1 MACFQIDAYSAIENR
16 ASLSRLF
23 DLALIFHTLH
33 KQKYEID
40 GHTGVKKF
48 PHAVNKKYFE
58 RHLDVFEYDVSTIGR
73 LDGSDYAYR
82 RKAVGLFKRMDVT
95 TNDMERYYPYE
106 EMVDTYS
113 KSRITVNVSRGEHLQ
128 EAHLSCLEIMGAG
141 TLLLTTCDPNEDQ
154 PHELEL
160 LGYEKGRHF
169 ATFGSLAELR
179 SKIQYYL
186 SHEEERELMAE
197 RARELTLSKHTYDQR
212 ARTLVEW
219 IENGIPLQAPAR
231 TMAEDEVASIYVDYF
246 SKRGH
251 VDETLYHLR
260 RQREANGSSGR
271 LLSSIGKAAKATV
284 RGWQRAL
291 TS

>member
-1 MACFQIDAYSAIENR
+1 M
-16 ASLSRLF
+16 
-23 DLALIFHTLH
+23 FHPLH

-40 GHTGVKKF
+40 GHFGVKNF
-48 PHAVNKKYFE
+48 PHAINKKYFE
-58 RHLDVFEYDVSTIGR
+58 RGSNIFEYEVSSVGR
-73 LDGSDYAYR
+73 LDGPDYEYR
-82 RKAVGLFKRMDVT
+82 RQAVNLLKKMDIT
-95 TNDMERYYPYE
+95 TNDMGRYHPYE

-113 KSRITVNVSRGEHLQ
+113 KSRVTVNVSRGEHLQ

-141 TLLLTTCDPNEDQ
+141 TLLLTTRDPNEDQ

-160 LGYEKGRHF
+160 LGYEEDRHF
-169 ATFGSLAELR
+169 ATFESLDELQ

-186 SHEEERELMAE
+186 AHEGERELMAN
-197 RARELTLSKHTYDQR
+197 RARDLTLSKHTYDQR
-212 ARTLVEW
+212 AHTLMEW
-219 IENGIPLQAPAR
+219 IEDGIPLQAPAR
-231 TMAEDEVASIYVDYF
+231 TMPEDEVASIYVDYF

-260 RQREANGSSGR
+260 RQREADGSSGR